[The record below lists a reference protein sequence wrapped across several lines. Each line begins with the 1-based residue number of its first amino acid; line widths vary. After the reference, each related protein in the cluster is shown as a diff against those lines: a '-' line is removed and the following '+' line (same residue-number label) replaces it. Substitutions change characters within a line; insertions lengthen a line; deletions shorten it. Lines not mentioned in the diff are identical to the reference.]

1 MKFNSNIIILS
12 KAPSNRRTQQETTKE
27 LICSI
32 SVNWHTSFC
41 YFCSPDDPA
50 RAKWISALHAVEQL
64 ENTVLRPH
72 TRKTLCSKVYTLS
85 NIFLQQRARS
95 GEQGSPIL
103 STQHE
108 DIPWAECS
116 GLWGPRG
123 STGRHV
129 SFSSGLARQQS
140 FLFPFSPV
148 CVPGPKPDGNK
159 GKLLTEA
166 HAKTLHLKRKRH
178 LCTLPP
184 PNPLFLGAVSQLT
197 HSLVLVL
204 ISFH

>member
-1 MKFNSNIIILS
+1 MKINSDIIILS
-12 KAPSNRRTQQETTKE
+12 KAPSNRRAQQETTKKW
-27 LICSI
+27 ICSV

-64 ENTVLRPH
+64 ENTTARPH
-72 TRKTLCSKVYTLS
+72 TGKTLCSKVHTLS

-95 GEQGSPIL
+95 EEQGSPIP

-116 GLWGPRG
+116 GLRGPRG
-123 STGRHV
+123 STDRHV

-166 HAKTLHLKRKRH
+166 HAKTFHLKRKRH

-184 PNPLFLGAVSQLT
+184 PSPLFPGAVSQLT
-197 HSLVLVL
+197 PSLTCVG
-204 ISFH
+204 FD

>member
-64 ENTVLRPH
+64 ENTMLRPH

>member
-95 GEQGSPIL
+95 EEQGSPIL

>member
-1 MKFNSNIIILS
+1 MQFNSNIIILS

-64 ENTVLRPH
+64 ENTMLRPH

-197 HSLVLVL
+197 HSLVFVL